1 MQKAKI
7 NIRRGFH
14 SIEKY
19 YQTQKACKTRN
30 RLDAFVNENKLFHSE
45 RGNNRQR

>member
-14 SIEKY
+14 SFEKY
-19 YQTQKACKTRN
+19 YQTAKDFKTRT

-45 RGNNRQR
+45 SGNNRQP